1 MVFMN
6 SHDKQR
12 ISAAIAAVER
22 HTSGELVTVITR
34 CSDDYR
40 YIPYLWAALLALLVP
55 GILSLDP
62 GLIPVKLHYLLQIC
76 VFLGAAALF
85 NWLPL
90 KIRLI
95 PPSVKQLRAHRLARE
110 QFFQQRLHST
120 PGRSGVL
127 LFVSVAEHYVEIIAD
142 KGINDV
148 VSEDAWQLTVEQFT
162 ADVKNNRVVD
172 GFLAA
177 IAACGQLLAAHV
189 PATDEKS
196 NELPDHLVEL

>member
-1 MVFMN
+1 MAFMN
-6 SHDKQR
+6 SRDKQR
-12 ISAAIAAVER
+12 ISAAITAIER

-55 GILSLDP
+55 GILSLDAA
-62 GLIPVKLHYLLQIC
+62 LLPVKLHYLLQIC

-90 KIRLI
+90 KIRLT
-95 PPSVKQLRAHRLARE
+95 PPVVKQLRAHRLAME
-110 QFFQQRLHST
+110 QFFLQNLHST
-120 PGRSGVL
+120 RARSGIL
-127 LFVSVAEHYVEIIAD
+127 LFVSVAEQYVEIIAD

-148 VSEDAWQLTVEQFT
+148 VSDSAWQAIVEQFT
-162 ADVKNNRVVD
+162 AEVKSDRVAD

-177 IAACGQLLAAHV
+177 ISACGQLLAAHF
-189 PATDEKS
+189 PATAAGN

>member
-177 IAACGQLLAAHV
+177 IAACGQLLAAHF
-189 PATDEKS
+189 PATGEKS

>member
-177 IAACGQLLAAHV
+177 IAACGQLLAAHF